1 MNKTSLN
8 NILNVNI
15 LIPLIFTESNSLDTF
30 YACRQVFTCF
40 KKPCSP
46 VFLNNYKQ
54 NKTKTLLH
62 TFLDIAKET
71 ACEKNQRKDTLPE
84 LVLTEVFISLNK

>member
-8 NILNVNI
+8 NILNVNT

-62 TFLDIAKET
+62 AFVDITKET
-71 ACEKNQRKDTLPE
+71 ACQKNQRKDTLPE
-84 LVLTEVFISLNK
+84 LVLRSFH

>member
-1 MNKTSLN
+1 MRNCQ
-8 NILNVNI
+8 
-15 LIPLIFTESNSLDTF
+15 DTF
-30 YACRQVFTCF
+30 YSCRRVSTCF

-62 TFLDIAKET
+62 TFVDIAKET